1 MKDRIRAVRKHF
13 GMNQTEFGAEIG
25 MKQSTVTNYELG
37 LRVPLD
43 VVIQAICTRFNVDE
57 HWLRTGEGEMFVQLD
72 VEDELT
78 QWAEKV
84 FSGENVDFRKRFVRL
99 LSKLNDSAWVKLE
112 EYARMLVG
120 NTETDQDDEERAV
133 EEFRRQYRLEK
144 EAGAILIKHLKPLF
158 SQHIAE
164 RLRLLRLRSEGAVHV
179 QRQSQKHLLRLKPV
193 AQRKHIA
200 AVGG

>member
-1 MKDRIRAVRKHF
+1 MTEGERIKLLRSELSKTGEKMTLEKF
-13 GMNQTEFGAEIG
+13 GS
-25 MKQSTVTNYELG
+25 KLG
-37 LRVPLD
+37 VGKSAISDIERGRNSLSD
-43 VVIQAICTRFNVDE
+43 QMAKAICREFNVRE
-57 HWLRTGEGEMFVQLD
+57 EWLRTGEGEMFVQLD

-133 EEFRRQYRLEK
+133 EEFWRQYRLEK
-144 EAGAILIKHLKPLF
+144 EAG
-158 SQHIAE
+158 E
-164 RLRLLRLRSEGAVHV
+164 GSEALNGTKGKMA
-179 QRQSQKHLLRLKPV
+179 
-193 AQRKHIA
+193 
-200 AVGG
+200 